1 MKKTILLVEPNRW
14 SRKMIVNGL
23 KGYGYKFI
31 ECDDGLQ
38 AEHILF
44 HTQEHISLVVTELR
58 LKKLSGYDL
67 VRKIK
72 LHTEI
77 PVIVQSEC
85 SQKEL
90 ILECMKIGVS
100 IFLKKPTRL
109 IALKQKIFDLLENYQ
124 SQEAKLNQLLPQL
137 ESEAILTLMRSA
149 ILEKHS

>member
-14 SRKMIVNGL
+14 ARKMIVNGL

-31 ECDDGLQ
+31 ECEDGQQ
-38 AEHILF
+38 AENILF
-44 HTQEHISLVVTELR
+44 HSQEIVSLIITELR

-67 VRKIK
+67 IRKVK
-72 LHTEI
+72 LHKEI

-90 ILECMKIGVS
+90 ILECMKIGVTTY
-100 IFLKKPTRL
+100 LKKPTRL
-109 IALKQKIFDLLENYQ
+109 ISLKQKIFEILESY
-124 SQEAKLNQLLPQL
+124 STQEAMLEKMLPQL
-137 ESEAILTLMRSA
+137 ESQAILALMRSA